1 MPLLSFIIILEI
13 AFKQPIVSEKILKC
27 FMITDV
33 RLSGK
38 KSNKYLEL
46 HWKVSFQLGIE
57 NLISVWMGEDSVG

>member
-1 MPLLSFIIILEI
+1 
-13 AFKQPIVSEKILKC
+13 
-27 FMITDV
+27 MITDV

-57 NLISVWMGEDSVG
+57 NLISIWMGEDSVG